1 MYNTSVQAIVKHKHI
16 ILRQLSTA
24 VDNTV
29 LHRNINITV
38 LTKHDKA
45 FENNILLNSTELL

>member
-1 MYNTSVQAIVKHKHI
+1 MYNTSVQAIVKHKLI

-24 VDNTV
+24 VDSTV
-29 LHRNINITV
+29 CRKNNITV

-45 FENNILLNSTELL
+45 YENIILLNSAELL